1 MQIIYSEQHK
11 LHAPNEILI
20 DGRPFDTEDFPAR
33 AEFILAAVQAAQI
46 GTVHLPSDH
55 GMGPLQAIH
64 TADYLDHLQH
74 IYAENSVR
82 HKQPSPVFAETFA
95 TRGVRRKTR
104 QIEGRKG
111 YYCFG
116 VGSPILEHTW
126 QAAYW
131 SAQCALSGA
140 DRLLTGDS
148 SVYALCRPP
157 GHHAAVDMYGGFCYL
172 NNAAIAARYLGEKVA
187 ILDIDYHHGNGT
199 QEIFYRDASVLF
211 CSIHIDPDLDY
222 PYYWGGADER
232 GEGPGQG
239 FNRNWPMP
247 RGIEDEAYLLV
258 LEQALEVIGKYAPR
272 YLIVSAGLDIAAG
285 DAVGSF
291 RITPGGFREIGRH
304 IRRLGIPTL
313 VVQEGGYL
321 LDRLGENVVAFL
333 SAFAA

>member
-20 DGRPFDTEDFPAR
+20 DGQPFETEDFPAR
-33 AEFILAAVQAAQI
+33 AEIILAALQAGQI
-46 GTVHLPSDH
+46 GSVHPPSDH
-55 GMGPLQAIH
+55 GMGPLQAVH
-64 TADYLDHLQH
+64 TVDYLDHLQH
-74 IYAENSVR
+74 IYAENSAR
-82 HKQPSPVFAETFA
+82 RKQPSPVFAETFA

-140 DRLLTGDS
+140 DRLLAGDPS
-148 SVYALCRPP
+148 AYALCRPP

-172 NNAAIAARYLGEKVA
+172 NNAAIAARYLGESVA

-199 QEIFYRDASVLF
+199 QEIFYRDPTVLY

-222 PYYWGGADER
+222 PYFWGGADER
-232 GEGPGQG
+232 GEGPGEG
-239 FNRNWPMP
+239 FNRNWALP
-247 RGIEDEAYLLV
+247 RGIDDESYLLV
-258 LEQALEVIGKYAPR
+258 LDQALELIGKFAPR
-272 YLIVSAGLDIAAG
+272 YLLVSAGLDIAI
-285 DAVGSF
+285 DDQVGSF
-291 RITPGGFREIGRH
+291 NVTPTGFLEIGRR
-304 IRRLGIPTL
+304 IQGLRFPTL
-313 VVQEGGYL
+313 IIQEGGYL
-321 LDRLGENVVAFL
+321 LDRLGTNIVAFL
-333 SAFAA
+333 NAFN